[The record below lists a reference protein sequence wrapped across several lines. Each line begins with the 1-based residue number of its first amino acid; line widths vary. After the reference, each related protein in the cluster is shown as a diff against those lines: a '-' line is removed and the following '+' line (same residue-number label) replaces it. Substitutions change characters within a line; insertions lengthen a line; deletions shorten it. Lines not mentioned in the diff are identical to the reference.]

1 MKIPHA
7 ENGTMR
13 TPTFEKKI
21 SDPIFFFFFFGFLCR
36 NFVTPMSTLANN
48 KSASLLKK
56 WKISAQKCV
65 SPAIFFRQKIW
76 HDFVTPFSTLP
87 NIKGFLLTKS
97 TTPDRLPCRARPP
110 NEDFLGFWPIIV
122 SNIAPKNSFFSR
134 PASIVVIYTPQKKP
148 VAGFSWPGGQ
158 YLRDKCWQ
166 TKNSILGLP
175 ASTSISNSI
184 IVN

>member
-1 MKIPHA
+1 
-7 ENGTMR
+7 MR
-13 TPTFEKKI
+13 THFWKNLRHKK
-21 SDPIFFFFFFGFLCR
+21 SVFLFFGCFCG
-36 NFVTPMSTLANN
+36 NSVTPILANSKRSCSN
-48 KSASLLKK
+48 K
-56 WKISAQKCV
+56 WKKSGQNCV
-65 SPAIFFRQKIW
+65 FFCFFPQKIW

-148 VAGFSWPGGQ
+148 VAGFSWPGRQ

-184 IVN
+184 IIIVN